1 MRIEHVALY
10 VNDLENT
17 KKFFM
22 KYLGAKSNAGYHNQ
36 KTGFYSYFLTFEDG
50 ARIEIMNLPEMA
62 DLPKKIVRTG
72 YSHIAF
78 SVGSIEIVDA
88 LTAELKADGMRLS
101 VDHGLRVMDITKAA
115 LLRLKIIKLR
125 LQYNLKMQVF
135 ERTKTWP
142 QAKNIYNLY

>member
-1 MRIEHVALY
+1 
-10 VNDLENT
+10 
-17 KKFFM
+17 
-22 KYLGAKSNAGYHNQ
+22 
-36 KTGFYSYFLTFEDG
+36 
-50 ARIEIMNLPEMA
+50 
-62 DLPKKIVRTG
+62 
-72 YSHIAF
+72 
-78 SVGSIEIVDA
+78 
-88 LTAELKADGMRLS
+88 MRLS